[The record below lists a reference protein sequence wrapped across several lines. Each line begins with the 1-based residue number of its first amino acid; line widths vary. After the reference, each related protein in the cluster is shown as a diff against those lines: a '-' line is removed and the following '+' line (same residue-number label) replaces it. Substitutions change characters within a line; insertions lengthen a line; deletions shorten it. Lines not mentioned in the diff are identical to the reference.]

1 MANTKIELLLALKDR
16 YTAGLKAAGKNTE
29 TTTQRIKRQL
39 GETKERFTEVAD
51 AVKRNTTAAFT
62 DIKKYVNDPTYR
74 RATVLVHMDYLRD
87 KLNGV
92 KTAAKEAFAKLRED
106 LPILDQAVKFLTNPI
121 GAAVTTITA
130 VGGAI
135 KSAVTSAMDWQK
147 GMAEINVTAGLTQ
160 TELAKL
166 SDQMLDIGAQNVAP
180 LEEVPGAFNK
190 IISAGLDA
198 KTALASLDPTLKA
211 AKAGFVD
218 IETVAKAGT
227 SVMNSAGVK
236 DLVAENDIVDATGK
250 VITKKGEVIKTAIEQ
265 VYDTLFATMQKG
277 SASMS
282 EIAAYL
288 PTIVPTAKNAGV
300 SLEQASGAF
309 AFMTAQGVNAASA
322 ATLLN
327 GAFNSLS
334 NPKLL
339 GNFKAIGVEIYD
351 ADGKM
356 RSMPEIV
363 DALAKSLDGL
373 SDSAKAEKLASLGLD
388 QTSAQAFAVMT
399 QSADKFRD
407 TLDATANSTGALSES
422 YKNSMT
428 AADHWGIAI
437 NNIKK
442 LLVQAGQFV
451 LPLITKVGE
460 WAADITANIVPALK
474 SVKDFI
480 ADWSPVILGV
490 AAAFLVLNANTIA
503 ATAAMAAHN
512 IVTGIAAVK
521 QWILN
526 VAMTANPIGLIIV
539 AIGALIGWIVM
550 LCRKYEG
557 WTSVWNFTKTLLVN
571 SFWQFVDDWK
581 DGFQGLWYYI
591 QLFWLNIKSFGQY
604 VGQLFSNIGQA
615 IKLALTG
622 NFSDA
627 KSMITSEIHTD
638 AENEIE
644 RLKAER
650 EQQKAKYASESKQRM
665 DEIKQSWADVH
676 LTKKVTETV
685 ETQSET
691 GDTENTSTMG
701 ETANSFGGGLGS
713 DGAIGGGTGVGNG
726 SVTGGADAVAGSAK
740 QIKNITVNIDAFNKG
755 GINAGNTQGLNG
767 KSAVDIEEWFTQML
781 LRTVRN
787 LETSY

>member
-1 MANTKIELLLALKDR
+1 MAKTNIELILEMKDRFSKVLKKADTDSGTTVQKIKQRLSDVRERFVEVGSAVSRNTK
-16 YTAGLKAAGKNTE
+16 AAFSD
-29 TTTQRIKRQL
+29 IKR
-39 GETKERFTEVAD
+39 TM
-51 AVKRNTTAAFT
+51 T
-62 DIKKYVNDPTYR
+62 DSSYR
-74 RATVLVHMDYLRD
+74 RAGIVVAMREL
-87 KLNGV
+87 KQGIEGV
-92 KTAAKEAFAKLRED
+92 KKKFNEAFEEAQKKI
-106 LPILDQAVKFLTNPI
+106 PVFGQAVEFLKNPI
-121 GAAVTTITA
+121 TLGVSGLVGVGTQIKNAADL
-130 VGGAI
+130 
-135 KSAVTSAMDWQK
+135 AMNWQK
-147 GMAEINVTAGLTQ
+147 GMAEINVTAGLSQ
-160 TELAKL
+160 KELDGL
-166 SDQMLDIGAQNVAP
+166 SKKMLEIGSQNVAP

-236 DLVAENDIVDATGK
+236 DIVAEKDIVDATGK
-250 VITKKGEVIKTAIEQ
+250 VITRKGEVMKTAIEQ

-288 PTIVPTAKNAGV
+288 PTIVPTAKNAGI
-300 SLEQASGAF
+300 SLNQASGAF
-309 AFMTAQGVNAASA
+309 AFMTAHGVNAASA

-339 GNFKAIGVEIYD
+339 ANFKAIGVNIYD
-351 ADGKM
+351 AKGKM

-363 DALAKSLDGL
+363 DALSKSLDGL
-373 SDSAKAEKLASLGLD
+373 SDKQKAAKLASLGLD

-399 QSADKFRD
+399 QSAGKFRD
-407 TLDATANSTGALSES
+407 TLDATAKSEGALKDS
-422 YKNSMT
+422 YNNSLT
-428 AADHWGIAI
+428 ARDQWGIAA

-442 LLVQAGQFV
+442 FMIQAGQFM
-451 LPLITKVGE
+451 LPVITKMGE
-460 WAADITANIVPALK
+460 WAASLTGNIVPAIK
-474 SVKDFI
+474 GVKNFLSE
-480 ADWSPVILGV
+480 WSPVILGA

-503 ATAAMAAHN
+503 ASAALAAHS
-512 IVTGIAAVK
+512 VWTGILAAK

-526 VAMTANPIGLIIV
+526 VAMSANPIGLIIV
-539 AIGALIGWIVM
+539 GIGILIGSIVM
-550 LCRKYEG
+550 LCKKYEG
-557 WTSVWNFTKTLLVN
+557 WTSVWNFVKTFLVN

-604 VGQLFSNIGQA
+604 IGQLFSNIGQA

-627 KSMITSEIHTD
+627 KKMLTSEIHTD
-638 AENEIE
+638 AESEIE
-644 RLKAER
+644 KLKAER
-650 EQQKAKYASESKQRM
+650 EQQKAKYATETKQRI
-665 DEIKQSWADVH
+665 DETQKAWNDVH
-676 LTKKVTETV
+676 LTKKETK
-685 ETQSET
+685 SET
-691 GDTENTSTMG
+691 EGSEDKSVSDEIKDMLGGSTDG
-701 ETANSFGGGLGS
+701 GSSPASSGGGSSSVIGS
-713 DGAIGGGTGVGNG
+713 
-726 SVTGGADAVAGSAK
+726 ADAVAGSAK

-767 KSAVDIEEWFTQML
+767 KSATDIDEWFTQML
-781 LRTVRN
+781 LRTIRN
-787 LETSY
+787 LEMSY

>member
-1 MANTKIELLLALKDR
+1 MAKTNIELILEMKDR
-16 YTAGLKAAGKNTE
+16 YSKVLKKADSQTQSTTKSIKERFAGIKERYKELTDRIAQNTE
-29 TTTQRIKRQL
+29 TSVSNIKRY
-39 GETKERFTEVAD
+39 F
-51 AVKRNTTAAFT
+51 
-62 DIKKYVNDPTYR
+62 NDRSFR
-74 RATVLVHMDYLRD
+74 RASIIDAYAQLRVSI
-87 KLNGV
+87 KQAK
-92 KTAAKEAFAKLRED
+92 KTFDEAYEDAKKKIPVFG
-106 LPILDQAVKFLTNPI
+106 QAVEFLKNPI
-121 GAAVTTITA
+121 TLGVSGLVGVGTQIKNAADL
-130 VGGAI
+130 
-135 KSAVTSAMDWQK
+135 AMNWQK
-147 GMAEINVTAGLTQ
+147 GMAEINVTAGLSQ
-160 TELAKL
+160 KELDGL
-166 SDQMLDIGAQNVAP
+166 SKKMLEIGSQNVAP

-236 DLVAENDIVDATGK
+236 DIVAEKDIVDATGK
-250 VITKKGEVIKTAIEQ
+250 VITRKGEVMKTAIEQ

-288 PTIVPTAKNAGV
+288 PTIVPTAKNAGI
-300 SLEQASGAF
+300 SLNQASGAF

-339 GNFKAIGVEIYD
+339 ANFKAIGVNIYD
-351 ADGKM
+351 AKGKM

-363 DALAKSLDGL
+363 DALSKSLDGL
-373 SDSAKAEKLASLGLD
+373 SDKQKAAKLASLGLD

-399 QSADKFRD
+399 QSAGKFRD
-407 TLDATANSTGALSES
+407 TLDATAKSEGALKDS
-422 YKNSMT
+422 YNNSLT
-428 AADHWGIAI
+428 ARDQWGIAA

-442 LLVQAGQFV
+442 FMIQAGQFM
-451 LPLITKVGE
+451 LPVITKMGE
-460 WAADITANIVPALK
+460 WAASLTGNIVPAIK
-474 SVKDFI
+474 GVKNFLSE
-480 ADWSPVILGV
+480 WSPVILGA

-503 ATAAMAAHN
+503 ASAALAAHS
-512 IVTGIAAVK
+512 VWTGILAAK

-526 VAMTANPIGLIIV
+526 VAMSANPIGLIIV
-539 AIGALIGWIVM
+539 GIGILIGSIVM
-550 LCRKYEG
+550 LCKKYEG
-557 WTSVWNFTKTLLVN
+557 WTSVWNFVKTFLVN

-604 VGQLFSNIGQA
+604 IGQLFSNIGQA

-627 KSMITSEIHTD
+627 KKILTSEIHTD

-644 RLKAER
+644 KLKAER
-650 EQQKAKYASESKQRM
+650 EQQKAKYATETKQRI
-665 DEIKQSWADVH
+665 DETQKAWNDVH
-676 LTKKVTETV
+676 LTKKETK
-685 ETQSET
+685 SET
-691 GDTENTSTMG
+691 EGSEDKSVSDEIKDMLGGSTDG
-701 ETANSFGGGLGS
+701 GSSPASSGGGSSSVIGS
-713 DGAIGGGTGVGNG
+713 
-726 SVTGGADAVAGSAK
+726 ADAVAGSAK

-767 KSAVDIEEWFTQML
+767 KSATDIDEWFTQML
-781 LRTVRN
+781 LRTIRN
-787 LETSY
+787 LEMSY

>member
-1 MANTKIELLLALKDR
+1 MAKTNIELILEMKDR
-16 YTAGLKAAGKNTE
+16 YSKVLKKADSQTQSTTKSIKERFAGIKERYKELTDRIAQNTE
-29 TTTQRIKRQL
+29 TSVSNIKRY
-39 GETKERFTEVAD
+39 F
-51 AVKRNTTAAFT
+51 
-62 DIKKYVNDPTYR
+62 NDRSFR
-74 RATVLVHMDYLRD
+74 RASIIDAYAQLRVSI
-87 KLNGV
+87 KQAK
-92 KTAAKEAFAKLRED
+92 KTFDEAYED
-106 LPILDQAVKFLTNPI
+106 AQKKIPVFGQAVEFLKNPI
-121 GAAVTTITA
+121 TLGVSGLVGVGTQIKNAADL
-130 VGGAI
+130 
-135 KSAVTSAMDWQK
+135 AMNWQK
-147 GMAEINVTAGLTQ
+147 GMAEINVTAGLSQ
-160 TELAKL
+160 KELDGL
-166 SDQMLDIGAQNVAP
+166 SKKMLEIGSQNVAP

-236 DLVAENDIVDATGK
+236 DIVAEKDIVDATGK
-250 VITKKGEVIKTAIEQ
+250 VITRKGEVMKTAIEQ

-288 PTIVPTAKNAGV
+288 PTIVPTAKNAGI
-300 SLEQASGAF
+300 SLNQASGAF

-339 GNFKAIGVEIYD
+339 ANFKAIGVNIYD
-351 ADGKM
+351 AKGKM

-363 DALAKSLDGL
+363 DALSKSLDGL
-373 SDSAKAEKLASLGLD
+373 SDKQKAAKLASLGLD

-399 QSADKFRD
+399 QSAGKFRD
-407 TLDATANSTGALSES
+407 TLDATAKSEGALKDS
-422 YKNSMT
+422 YNNSLT
-428 AADHWGIAI
+428 ARDQWGIAA

-442 LLVQAGQFV
+442 FMIQAGQFM
-451 LPLITKVGE
+451 LPVITKMGE
-460 WAADITANIVPALK
+460 WAASLTGNIVPAIK
-474 SVKDFI
+474 GVKNFLSE
-480 ADWSPVILGV
+480 WSPVILGA

-503 ATAAMAAHN
+503 ASAALAAHS
-512 IVTGIAAVK
+512 VWTGILAAK

-526 VAMTANPIGLIIV
+526 VAMSANPIGLIIV
-539 AIGALIGWIVM
+539 GIGILIGSIVM
-550 LCRKYEG
+550 LCKKYEG
-557 WTSVWNFTKTLLVN
+557 WTSVWNFVKTFLVN

-604 VGQLFSNIGQA
+604 IGQLFSNIGQA

-627 KSMITSEIHTD
+627 KKMLTSEIHTD

-644 RLKAER
+644 KLKAER
-650 EQQKAKYASESKQRM
+650 EQQKAKYATETKQRI
-665 DEIKQSWADVH
+665 DETQKAWNDVH
-676 LTKKVTETV
+676 LTKKETK
-685 ETQSET
+685 SET
-691 GDTENTSTMG
+691 EGSEDKSVSDEIKDMLGGSTDG
-701 ETANSFGGGLGS
+701 GSSPASSGGGSSSVIGS
-713 DGAIGGGTGVGNG
+713 
-726 SVTGGADAVAGSAK
+726 ADAVAGSAK

-767 KSAVDIEEWFTQML
+767 KSATDIDEWFTQML
-781 LRTVRN
+781 LRTIRN
-787 LETSY
+787 LEMSY

>member
-1 MANTKIELLLALKDR
+1 MAKTNIELILEMKDRFSKVLKKADTDSGTTVQKIKQRLSDVRERFVEVGSAVSRNTK
-16 YTAGLKAAGKNTE
+16 AAFSD
-29 TTTQRIKRQL
+29 IKR
-39 GETKERFTEVAD
+39 TM
-51 AVKRNTTAAFT
+51 T
-62 DIKKYVNDPTYR
+62 DSSYR
-74 RATVLVHMDYLRD
+74 RAGIVVAMREL
-87 KLNGV
+87 KQGIEGV
-92 KTAAKEAFAKLRED
+92 KKKFNEAFEEAQKKI
-106 LPILDQAVKFLTNPI
+106 PVFGQAVEFLKNPI
-121 GAAVTTITA
+121 TLGVSGLVGVGTQIKNAADL
-130 VGGAI
+130 
-135 KSAVTSAMDWQK
+135 AMNWQK
-147 GMAEINVTAGLTQ
+147 GMAEINVTAGLSQ
-160 TELAKL
+160 KELDGL
-166 SDQMLDIGAQNVAP
+166 SKKMLEIGSQNVAP

-236 DLVAENDIVDATGK
+236 DIVAEKDIVDATGK
-250 VITKKGEVIKTAIEQ
+250 VITRKGEVMKTAIEQ

-288 PTIVPTAKNAGV
+288 PTIVPTAKNAGI
-300 SLEQASGAF
+300 SLNQASGAF

-339 GNFKAIGVEIYD
+339 ANFKAIGVNIYD
-351 ADGKM
+351 AKGKM

-363 DALAKSLDGL
+363 DALSKSLDGL
-373 SDSAKAEKLASLGLD
+373 SDKQKAAKLASLGLD

-399 QSADKFRD
+399 QSAGKFRD
-407 TLDATANSTGALSES
+407 TLDATAKSEGALKDS
-422 YKNSMT
+422 YNNSLT
-428 AADHWGIAI
+428 ARDQWGIAA

-442 LLVQAGQFV
+442 FMIQAGQFM
-451 LPLITKVGE
+451 LPVITKMGE
-460 WAADITANIVPALK
+460 WAASLTGNIVPAIK
-474 SVKDFI
+474 GVKNFLSE
-480 ADWSPVILGV
+480 WSPVILGA

-503 ATAAMAAHN
+503 ASAALAAHS
-512 IVTGIAAVK
+512 VWTGILAAK

-526 VAMTANPIGLIIV
+526 VAMSANPIGLIIV
-539 AIGALIGWIVM
+539 GIGILIGSIVM
-550 LCRKYEG
+550 LCKKYEG
-557 WTSVWNFTKTLLVN
+557 WTSVWNFVKTFLVN

-604 VGQLFSNIGQA
+604 IGQLFSNIGQA
-615 IKLALTG
+615 IKLALSG

-627 KSMITSEIHTD
+627 KKMLTSEIHTD

-644 RLKAER
+644 KLKAER
-650 EQQKAKYASESKQRM
+650 EQQKAKYATETKQRI
-665 DEIKQSWADVH
+665 DETQKAWNDVH
-676 LTKKVTETV
+676 LTKKETK
-685 ETQSET
+685 SET
-691 GDTENTSTMG
+691 EGSEDKSVSDEIKDMLGGSTDG
-701 ETANSFGGGLGS
+701 GSSPASSGGGSSSVIGS
-713 DGAIGGGTGVGNG
+713 
-726 SVTGGADAVAGSAK
+726 ADAVAGSAK

-767 KSAVDIEEWFTQML
+767 KSATDIDEWFTQML
-781 LRTVRN
+781 LRTIRN
-787 LETSY
+787 LEMSY

>member
-1 MANTKIELLLALKDR
+1 MAKTNIELILEMKDRFSKVLKKADTDSGTTVQKIKQRLSDVRERFVEVGSTVSRNTK
-16 YTAGLKAAGKNTE
+16 AAFSD
-29 TTTQRIKRQL
+29 IKR
-39 GETKERFTEVAD
+39 TM
-51 AVKRNTTAAFT
+51 T
-62 DIKKYVNDPTYR
+62 DSSYR
-74 RATVLVHMDYLRD
+74 RAGIVVAMREL
-87 KLNGV
+87 KQGIEGV
-92 KTAAKEAFAKLRED
+92 KKKFNEAFEEAQKKI
-106 LPILDQAVKFLTNPI
+106 PVFGQAVEFLKNPI
-121 GAAVTTITA
+121 TLGVSGLVGVGTQIKNAADL
-130 VGGAI
+130 
-135 KSAVTSAMDWQK
+135 AMNWQK
-147 GMAEINVTAGLTQ
+147 GMAEINVTAGLSQ
-160 TELAKL
+160 KELDGL
-166 SDQMLDIGAQNVAP
+166 SKKMLEIGSQNVAP

-236 DLVAENDIVDATGK
+236 DIVAEKDIVDATGK
-250 VITKKGEVIKTAIEQ
+250 VITRKGEVMKTAIEQ

-288 PTIVPTAKNAGV
+288 PTIVPTAKNAGI
-300 SLEQASGAF
+300 SLNQASGAF

-339 GNFKAIGVEIYD
+339 ANFKAIGVNIYD
-351 ADGKM
+351 AKGKM

-363 DALAKSLDGL
+363 DALSKSLDGL
-373 SDSAKAEKLASLGLD
+373 SDKQKAAKLASLGLD

-399 QSADKFRD
+399 QSAGKFRD
-407 TLDATANSTGALSES
+407 TLDATAKSEGALKDS
-422 YKNSMT
+422 YNNSLT
-428 AADHWGIAI
+428 ARDQWGIAA

-442 LLVQAGQFV
+442 FMIQAGQFM
-451 LPLITKVGE
+451 LPVITKMGE
-460 WAADITANIVPALK
+460 WAASLTGNIVPAIK
-474 SVKDFI
+474 GVKNFLSE
-480 ADWSPVILGV
+480 WSPVILGA

-503 ATAAMAAHN
+503 ASAALAAHS
-512 IVTGIAAVK
+512 VWTGILAAK
-521 QWILN
+521 QWFLN
-526 VAMTANPIGLIIV
+526 VAMSANPIGLIIV
-539 AIGALIGWIVM
+539 GIGILIGSIVM
-550 LCRKYEG
+550 LCKKYEG
-557 WTSVWNFTKTLLVN
+557 WTSVWNFVKTFLVN

-604 VGQLFSNIGQA
+604 IGQLFSNIGQA

-627 KSMITSEIHTD
+627 KKMLTSEIHTD

-644 RLKAER
+644 KLKVER
-650 EQQKAKYASESKQRM
+650 EQQKAKYATETKQRI
-665 DEIKQSWADVH
+665 DETQKAWNDVH
-676 LTKKVTETV
+676 LTKKETK
-685 ETQSET
+685 SET
-691 GDTENTSTMG
+691 EGSEDKSVSDEIKDMLSGSTDG
-701 ETANSFGGGLGS
+701 GSSSASSGGGSSSVIGS
-713 DGAIGGGTGVGNG
+713 
-726 SVTGGADAVAGSAK
+726 ADAVAGSAK

-767 KSAVDIEEWFTQML
+767 KSATDIDEWFTQML
-781 LRTVRN
+781 LRTIRN
-787 LETSY
+787 LEMSY

>member
-1 MANTKIELLLALKDR
+1 MAKTNIELILEMKDR
-16 YTAGLKAAGKNTE
+16 YSKVLKKADSQTQSTTKSIKERFAGIKERYKELTDRIAQNTE
-29 TTTQRIKRQL
+29 TSVSNIKRY
-39 GETKERFTEVAD
+39 F
-51 AVKRNTTAAFT
+51 
-62 DIKKYVNDPTYR
+62 NDRSFR
-74 RATVLVHMDYLRD
+74 RASIIDAYAQLRVSI
-87 KLNGV
+87 KQAK
-92 KTAAKEAFAKLRED
+92 KTFDEAYEDAKKKIPVFG
-106 LPILDQAVKFLTNPI
+106 QAVEFLKNPI
-121 GAAVTTITA
+121 TLGVSGLVGVGTQIKNAADL
-130 VGGAI
+130 AI
-135 KSAVTSAMDWQK
+135 NWQK
-147 GMAEINVTAGLTQ
+147 GMAEINVTAGLSQ
-160 TELAKL
+160 KELDGL
-166 SDQMLDIGAQNVAP
+166 SKKMLEIGSQNVAP

-236 DLVAENDIVDATGK
+236 DIVAEKDIVDATGK
-250 VITKKGEVIKTAIEQ
+250 VITRKGEVMKTAIEQ

-288 PTIVPTAKNAGV
+288 PTIVPTAKNAGI
-300 SLEQASGAF
+300 SLNQASGAF

-339 GNFKAIGVEIYD
+339 ANFKAIGVNIYD
-351 ADGKM
+351 AKGKM

-363 DALAKSLDGL
+363 DALSKSLDGL
-373 SDSAKAEKLASLGLD
+373 SDKQKAAKLASLGLD

-399 QSADKFRD
+399 QSAGKFRD
-407 TLDATANSTGALSES
+407 TLDATAKSEGALKDS
-422 YKNSMT
+422 YNNSLT
-428 AADHWGIAI
+428 ARDQWGIAA

-442 LLVQAGQFV
+442 FMIQAGQFM
-451 LPLITKVGE
+451 LPVITKMGE
-460 WAADITANIVPALK
+460 WAASLTGNIVPAIK
-474 SVKDFI
+474 GVKNFLSE
-480 ADWSPVILGV
+480 WSPVILGA

-503 ATAAMAAHN
+503 ASAALAAHS
-512 IVTGIAAVK
+512 VWTGILAAK

-526 VAMTANPIGLIIV
+526 VAMSANPIGLIIV
-539 AIGALIGWIVM
+539 GIGILIGSIVM
-550 LCRKYEG
+550 LCKKYEG
-557 WTSVWNFTKTLLVN
+557 WTSVWNFVKTFLVN

-604 VGQLFSNIGQA
+604 IGQLFSNIGQA

-627 KSMITSEIHTD
+627 KKMLTSEIHTD
-638 AENEIE
+638 ADNEIE
-644 RLKAER
+644 KLKAER
-650 EQQKAKYASESKQRM
+650 EQQKAKYATETKQRI
-665 DEIKQSWADVH
+665 DETQKAWNDVH
-676 LTKKVTETV
+676 LTKKETK
-685 ETQSET
+685 SET
-691 GDTENTSTMG
+691 EGSEDKSVSDEIKDMLGGSTDG
-701 ETANSFGGGLGS
+701 GSSPASSGGGSSSVIGS
-713 DGAIGGGTGVGNG
+713 
-726 SVTGGADAVAGSAK
+726 ADAVAGSAK

-755 GINAGNTQGLNG
+755 GINVGNTQGLNG
-767 KSAVDIEEWFTQML
+767 KSATDIDEWFTQML
-781 LRTVRN
+781 LRTIRN
-787 LETSY
+787 LEMSY

>member
-1 MANTKIELLLALKDR
+1 MAQTKIEMLLEMKDR
-16 YTAGLKAAGKNTE
+16 FSKVLKKADTDSGTTVQKIKQRLSDVRERFVEVGSAVSRNTKAAFSD
-29 TTTQRIKRQL
+29 IKR
-39 GETKERFTEVAD
+39 TM
-51 AVKRNTTAAFT
+51 T
-62 DIKKYVNDPTYR
+62 DSSYR
-74 RATVLVHMDYLRD
+74 RAGIVVAMREL
-87 KLNGV
+87 KQGIEGV
-92 KTAAKEAFAKLRED
+92 KKKFNEAFEEAQKKI
-106 LPILDQAVKFLTNPI
+106 PVFGQAVEFLKNPI
-121 GAAVTTITA
+121 TLGVSGLVGVGTQIKNAADL
-130 VGGAI
+130 
-135 KSAVTSAMDWQK
+135 AMNWQK
-147 GMAEINVTAGLTQ
+147 GMAEINVTAGLSQ
-160 TELAKL
+160 KELDGL
-166 SDQMLDIGAQNVAP
+166 SKKMLEIGSQNVAP

-236 DLVAENDIVDATGK
+236 DIVAEKDIVDATGK
-250 VITKKGEVIKTAIEQ
+250 VITRKGEVMKTAIEQ

-288 PTIVPTAKNAGV
+288 PTIVPTAKNAGI
-300 SLEQASGAF
+300 SLNQASGAF

-339 GNFKAIGVEIYD
+339 ANFKAIGVNIYD
-351 ADGKM
+351 AKGKM

-363 DALAKSLDGL
+363 DALSKSLDGL
-373 SDSAKAEKLASLGLD
+373 SDKQKAAKLASLGLD

-399 QSADKFRD
+399 QSAGKFRD
-407 TLDATANSTGALSES
+407 TLDATAKSEGALKDS
-422 YKNSMT
+422 YNNSLT
-428 AADHWGIAI
+428 ARDQWGIAA

-442 LLVQAGQFV
+442 FMIQAGQFM
-451 LPLITKVGE
+451 LPVITKMGE
-460 WAADITANIVPALK
+460 WAASLTGNIVPAIK
-474 SVKDFI
+474 GVKNFLSE
-480 ADWSPVILGV
+480 WSPVILGA

-503 ATAAMAAHN
+503 ASAALAAHS
-512 IVTGIAAVK
+512 VWTGILAAK
-521 QWILN
+521 QCILN
-526 VAMTANPIGLIIV
+526 VAMSANPIGLIIV
-539 AIGALIGWIVM
+539 GIGILIGSIVM
-550 LCRKYEG
+550 LCKKYEG
-557 WTSVWNFTKTLLVN
+557 WTSVWNFVKTFLVN

-604 VGQLFSNIGQA
+604 IGQLFSNIGQA

-627 KSMITSEIHTD
+627 KKMLTSEIHTD
-638 AENEIE
+638 AESEIE
-644 RLKAER
+644 KLKAER
-650 EQQKAKYASESKQRM
+650 EQQKAKYATETKQRI
-665 DEIKQSWADVH
+665 DETQKAWNDVH
-676 LTKKVTETV
+676 LTKKETK
-685 ETQSET
+685 SET
-691 GDTENTSTMG
+691 EGSEDKSVSDEIKDMLSGSTD
-701 ETANSFGGGLGS
+701 GGSSPASSSGGS
-713 DGAIGGGTGVGNG
+713 SSVIG
-726 SVTGGADAVAGSAK
+726 SADAVAGSAK

-767 KSAVDIEEWFTQML
+767 KSATDIDEWFTQML
-781 LRTVRN
+781 LRTIRN
-787 LETSY
+787 LEMSY

>member
-1 MANTKIELLLALKDR
+1 MAKTNIELILEMKDR
-16 YTAGLKAAGKNTE
+16 YSKVLKKADTQTQNTTKSIKERFAGIKERYKELTDRIAQNTE
-29 TTTQRIKRQL
+29 TSVSNIKRY
-39 GETKERFTEVAD
+39 F
-51 AVKRNTTAAFT
+51 
-62 DIKKYVNDPTYR
+62 NDRSFR
-74 RATVLVHMDYLRD
+74 RASIIDAYAQLRVSI
-87 KLNGV
+87 KQAK
-92 KTAAKEAFAKLRED
+92 KTFDEAYED
-106 LPILDQAVKFLTNPI
+106 AQKKIPVFGQAVEFLKNPI
-121 GAAVTTITA
+121 TLGVSGLVGVGTQIKNAADL
-130 VGGAI
+130 
-135 KSAVTSAMDWQK
+135 AMNWQK
-147 GMAEINVTAGLTQ
+147 GMAEINVTAGLSQ
-160 TELAKL
+160 KELDGL
-166 SDQMLDIGAQNVAP
+166 SKKMLEIGSQNVAP

-236 DLVAENDIVDATGK
+236 DIVAEKDIVDATGK
-250 VITKKGEVIKTAIEQ
+250 VITRKGEVMKTAIEQ

-288 PTIVPTAKNAGV
+288 PTIVPTAKNAGI
-300 SLEQASGAF
+300 SLNQASGAF

-339 GNFKAIGVEIYD
+339 ANFKAIGVNIYD
-351 ADGKM
+351 AKGKM

-363 DALAKSLDGL
+363 DALSKSLDGL
-373 SDSAKAEKLASLGLD
+373 SDKQKAAKLASLGLD

-399 QSADKFRD
+399 QSAGKFRD
-407 TLDATANSTGALSES
+407 TLDATAKSEGALKDS
-422 YKNSMT
+422 YNNSLT
-428 AADHWGIAI
+428 ARDQWGIAA

-442 LLVQAGQFV
+442 FMIQAGQFM
-451 LPLITKVGE
+451 LPVITKMGE
-460 WAADITANIVPALK
+460 WAASLTGNIVPAIK
-474 SVKDFI
+474 GVKNFLSE
-480 ADWSPVILGV
+480 WSPVILGA

-503 ATAAMAAHN
+503 ASAALAAHS
-512 IVTGIAAVK
+512 VWTGILAAK
-521 QWILN
+521 QWIFN
-526 VAMTANPIGLIIV
+526 VAMSANPIGLIIV
-539 AIGALIGWIVM
+539 GIGILIGSIVM
-550 LCRKYEG
+550 LCKKYEG
-557 WTSVWNFTKTLLVN
+557 WTSVWNFVKTFLVN

-604 VGQLFSNIGQA
+604 IGQLFSNIGQA

-627 KSMITSEIHTD
+627 KKMLTSEIHTD

-644 RLKAER
+644 KLKAER
-650 EQQKAKYASESKQRM
+650 EQQKAKYATETKQRI
-665 DEIKQSWADVH
+665 DETQKAWNDVH
-676 LTKKVTETV
+676 LTKKETK
-685 ETQSET
+685 SET
-691 GDTENTSTMG
+691 EGSEDKSVSDEIKDMLGGSTDG
-701 ETANSFGGGLGS
+701 GSSSASSGGGSSSVIGS
-713 DGAIGGGTGVGNG
+713 
-726 SVTGGADAVAGSAK
+726 ADAVAGSAK

-767 KSAVDIEEWFTQML
+767 KSATDIDEWFTQML
-781 LRTVRN
+781 LRTIRN
-787 LETSY
+787 LEMSY

>member
-1 MANTKIELLLALKDR
+1 MAKTNIELILEMKDRFSKVLKKADTDSGTTVQKIKQRLSDVRERFFEVGSAVSRNTK
-16 YTAGLKAAGKNTE
+16 AAFSD
-29 TTTQRIKRQL
+29 IKR
-39 GETKERFTEVAD
+39 TM
-51 AVKRNTTAAFT
+51 T
-62 DIKKYVNDPTYR
+62 DSSYR
-74 RATVLVHMDYLRD
+74 RAGIVVAMREL
-87 KLNGV
+87 KQGIEGV
-92 KTAAKEAFAKLRED
+92 KKKFNEAFEEAQKKI
-106 LPILDQAVKFLTNPI
+106 PVFGQAVEFLKNPI
-121 GAAVTTITA
+121 TLGVSGLVGVGTQIKNAADL
-130 VGGAI
+130 
-135 KSAVTSAMDWQK
+135 AMNWQK
-147 GMAEINVTAGLTQ
+147 GMAEINVTAGLSQ
-160 TELAKL
+160 KELDGL
-166 SDQMLDIGAQNVAP
+166 SKKMLEIGSQNVAP

-236 DLVAENDIVDATGK
+236 DIVAEKDIVDATGK
-250 VITKKGEVIKTAIEQ
+250 VITRKGEVMKTAIEQ

-288 PTIVPTAKNAGV
+288 PTIVPTAKNAGI
-300 SLEQASGAF
+300 SLNQASGAF

-339 GNFKAIGVEIYD
+339 ANFKAIGVNIYD
-351 ADGKM
+351 AKGKM

-363 DALAKSLDGL
+363 DALSKSLDGL
-373 SDSAKAEKLASLGLD
+373 SDKQKAAKLASLGLD

-399 QSADKFRD
+399 QSAGKFRD
-407 TLDATANSTGALSES
+407 TLDATSKSEGALKDS
-422 YKNSMT
+422 YNNSLT
-428 AADHWGIAI
+428 ARDHWGIAA

-442 LLVQAGQFV
+442 FMIQAGQFM
-451 LPLITKVGE
+451 LPVITKMGE
-460 WAADITANIVPALK
+460 WAASLTGNIVPAIK
-474 SVKDFI
+474 GVKNFLSE
-480 ADWSPVILGV
+480 WSPVILGA

-503 ATAAMAAHN
+503 ASAALAAHS
-512 IVTGIAAVK
+512 VWTGILAAK

-526 VAMTANPIGLIIV
+526 VAMSANPIGLIIV
-539 AIGALIGWIVM
+539 GIGILIGSIVM
-550 LCRKYEG
+550 LCKKYEG
-557 WTSVWNFTKTLLVN
+557 WTSVWNFVKTFLVN

-581 DGFQGLWYYI
+581 DGFLGLWYYI

-604 VGQLFSNIGQA
+604 IGQLFSNIGQA

-627 KSMITSEIHTD
+627 KKMLTSEIHTD

-644 RLKAER
+644 KLKAER
-650 EQQKAKYASESKQRM
+650 EQQKAKYATETKQRI
-665 DEIKQSWADVH
+665 DETQKAWNDVH
-676 LTKKVTETV
+676 LTKKETK
-685 ETQSET
+685 SET
-691 GDTENTSTMG
+691 EGSEDKSVSDEIKDMLGGSTDG
-701 ETANSFGGGLGS
+701 GSSPASSGGGSSSVIGS
-713 DGAIGGGTGVGNG
+713 
-726 SVTGGADAVAGSAK
+726 ADAVAGSAK

-767 KSAVDIEEWFTQML
+767 KSATDIDEWFTQML
-781 LRTVRN
+781 LRTIRN
-787 LETSY
+787 LEMSY

>member
-1 MANTKIELLLALKDR
+1 MAKTNIELILEMKDRFSKVLKKADTDSGTTVQKIKQRLSDVRERFVEVGSTVSRNTK
-16 YTAGLKAAGKNTE
+16 AAFSD
-29 TTTQRIKRQL
+29 IKR
-39 GETKERFTEVAD
+39 TM
-51 AVKRNTTAAFT
+51 T
-62 DIKKYVNDPTYR
+62 DSSYR
-74 RATVLVHMDYLRD
+74 RAGIVVAMREL
-87 KLNGV
+87 KQGIEGV
-92 KTAAKEAFAKLRED
+92 KKKFNEAFEEAQKKI
-106 LPILDQAVKFLTNPI
+106 PVFGQAVEFLKNPI
-121 GAAVTTITA
+121 TLGVSGLVGVGTQIKNAADL
-130 VGGAI
+130 
-135 KSAVTSAMDWQK
+135 AMNWQK
-147 GMAEINVTAGLTQ
+147 GMAEINVTAGLSQ
-160 TELAKL
+160 KELDGL
-166 SDQMLDIGAQNVAP
+166 SKKMLEIGSQNVAP

-236 DLVAENDIVDATGK
+236 DIVAEKDIVDATGK
-250 VITKKGEVIKTAIEQ
+250 VITRKGEVMKTAIEQ

-288 PTIVPTAKNAGV
+288 PTIVPTAKNAGI
-300 SLEQASGAF
+300 SLNQASGAF
-309 AFMTAQGVNAASA
+309 AFMTAHGVNAASA

-339 GNFKAIGVEIYD
+339 ANFKAIGVNIYD
-351 ADGKM
+351 AKGKM

-363 DALAKSLDGL
+363 DALSKSLDGL
-373 SDSAKAEKLASLGLD
+373 SDKQKAAKLASLGLD

-399 QSADKFRD
+399 QSAGKFRD
-407 TLDATANSTGALSES
+407 TLDATAKSEGALKDS
-422 YKNSMT
+422 YNNSLT
-428 AADHWGIAI
+428 ARDQWGIAA

-442 LLVQAGQFV
+442 FMIQAGQFM
-451 LPLITKVGE
+451 LPVITKMGE
-460 WAADITANIVPALK
+460 WAASLTGNIVPAIK
-474 SVKDFI
+474 GVKNFLSE
-480 ADWSPVILGV
+480 WSPVILGA

-503 ATAAMAAHN
+503 ASAALAAHS
-512 IVTGIAAVK
+512 VWTGILAAK

-526 VAMTANPIGLIIV
+526 VAMSANPIGLIIV
-539 AIGALIGWIVM
+539 GIGILIGSIVM
-550 LCRKYEG
+550 LCKKYEG
-557 WTSVWNFTKTLLVN
+557 WTSVWNFVKTFLVN

-604 VGQLFSNIGQA
+604 IGQLFSNIGQA

-627 KSMITSEIHTD
+627 KKMLTSEIHTD

-644 RLKAER
+644 KLKAER
-650 EQQKAKYASESKQRM
+650 EQQKAKYATETKQRI
-665 DEIKQSWADVH
+665 DETQKAWNDVH
-676 LTKKVTETV
+676 LTKKETK
-685 ETQSET
+685 SET
-691 GDTENTSTMG
+691 EGSEDKSVSDEIKDMLGGSTDG
-701 ETANSFGGGLGS
+701 GSSPASSGGGSSSVIGS
-713 DGAIGGGTGVGNG
+713 
-726 SVTGGADAVAGSAK
+726 ADAVAGSAK

-767 KSAVDIEEWFTQML
+767 KSATDIDEWFTQML
-781 LRTVRN
+781 LRTIRN
-787 LETSY
+787 LEMSY

>member
-1 MANTKIELLLALKDR
+1 MANAKIQLLLDLKDR
-16 YTAGLKAAGKNTE
+16 ISQGLNRAKAAVSEASEGMKKKLGGLKNYWVDAF
-29 TTTQRIKRQL
+29 
-39 GETKERFTEVAD
+39 KEMREQIP
-51 AVKRNTTAAFT
+51 AF
-62 DIKKYVNDPTYR
+62 
-74 RATVLVHMDYLRD
+74 
-87 KLNGV
+87 
-92 KTAAKEAFAKLRED
+92 
-106 LPILDQAVKFLTNPI
+106 DQAVKFLTNPI
-121 GAAVTTITA
+121 GAAVTVVTSL
-130 VGGAI
+130 GGAI

-236 DLVAENDIVDATGK
+236 DLVAETDILDATGK

-339 GNFKAIGVEIYD
+339 GNFKSIGVEIYN
-351 ADGKM
+351 ANGTM
-356 RSMPEIV
+356 RSMPDIV
-363 DALAKSLDGL
+363 NDLAKSLDGL
-373 SDSAKAEKLASLGLD
+373 SDKEKAAKLASLGLD

-407 TLDATANSTGALSES
+407 TLDATANSSGALKES

-503 ATAAMAAHN
+503 ATVSMAAHS
-512 IVTGIAAVK
+512 VASGIAAAT

-526 VAMTANPIGLIIV
+526 IAMSANPIGIIIV

-557 WTSVWNFTKTLLVN
+557 WTSVWNFVKTLLVN

-581 DGFQGLWYYI
+581 NGFQGLWYYI

-604 VGQLFSNIGQA
+604 VGQLFNNIGQA

-627 KSMITSEIHTD
+627 KAMLTSEIHTD
-638 AENEIE
+638 AETEIE

-676 LTKKVTETV
+676 LTKKVTENA
-685 ETQSET
+685 Q
-691 GDTENTSTMG
+691 G
-701 ETANSFGGGLGS
+701 EAEDSSFVDEVKDLVGGGS
-713 DGAIGGGTGVGNG
+713 DGTTGGGSG
-726 SVTGGADAVAGSAK
+726 SGSGSGTGGADAVAGSAK

-767 KSAVDIEEWFTQML
+767 MSATDIEEWFTQML
-781 LRTVRN
+781 LRTTRN
-787 LETSY
+787 LEMAY

>member
-1 MANTKIELLLALKDR
+1 MAQTKIEMLLEMKDR
-16 YTAGLKAAGKNTE
+16 FSKVLKKADTDSGTTVQKIKQRLSDVRERFVEVGSAVSRNTKAAFSD
-29 TTTQRIKRQL
+29 IKR
-39 GETKERFTEVAD
+39 TM
-51 AVKRNTTAAFT
+51 T
-62 DIKKYVNDPTYR
+62 DSSYR
-74 RATVLVHMDYLRD
+74 RAGIVVAMREL
-87 KLNGV
+87 KQGIEGV
-92 KTAAKEAFAKLRED
+92 KKKFNEAFEEAQKKI
-106 LPILDQAVKFLTNPI
+106 PVFGQAVEFLKNPI
-121 GAAVTTITA
+121 TLGVSGLVGVGTQIKNAADL
-130 VGGAI
+130 
-135 KSAVTSAMDWQK
+135 AMNWQK
-147 GMAEINVTAGLTQ
+147 GMAEINVTAGLSQ
-160 TELAKL
+160 KELDGL
-166 SDQMLDIGAQNVAP
+166 SKKMLEIGSQNVAP

-236 DLVAENDIVDATGK
+236 DIVAEKDIVDATGK
-250 VITKKGEVIKTAIEQ
+250 VITRKGEVMKTAIEQ

-288 PTIVPTAKNAGV
+288 PTIVPTAKNAGI
-300 SLEQASGAF
+300 SLNQASGAF

-339 GNFKAIGVEIYD
+339 ANFKAIGVNIYD
-351 ADGKM
+351 AKGKM

-363 DALAKSLDGL
+363 DALSKSLDGL
-373 SDSAKAEKLASLGLD
+373 SDKQKAAKLASLGLD

-399 QSADKFRD
+399 QSAGKFRD
-407 TLDATANSTGALSES
+407 TLDATAKSEGALKDS
-422 YKNSMT
+422 YNNSLT
-428 AADHWGIAI
+428 ARDQWGIAA

-442 LLVQAGQFV
+442 FMIQAGQFM
-451 LPLITKVGE
+451 LPVITKMGE
-460 WAADITANIVPALK
+460 WAASLTGNIVPAIK
-474 SVKDFI
+474 GVKNFLSE
-480 ADWSPVILGV
+480 WSPVILGA

-503 ATAAMAAHN
+503 ASAALAAHS
-512 IVTGIAAVK
+512 VWTGILAAK

-526 VAMTANPIGLIIV
+526 VAMSANPIGLIIV
-539 AIGALIGWIVM
+539 GIGILIGSIVM
-550 LCRKYEG
+550 LCKKYEG
-557 WTSVWNFTKTLLVN
+557 WTSVWNFVKTFLVN

-604 VGQLFSNIGQA
+604 IGQLFSNIGQA

-627 KSMITSEIHTD
+627 KKMLTSEIHTD

-644 RLKAER
+644 KLKAER
-650 EQQKAKYASESKQRM
+650 EQQKAKYATETKQRI
-665 DEIKQSWADVH
+665 DETQKAWNDVH
-676 LTKKVTETV
+676 LTKKETK
-685 ETQSET
+685 SET
-691 GDTENTSTMG
+691 EGSEDKSVSDEIKDMLGGSTDG
-701 ETANSFGGGLGS
+701 GSSPASSGGGSSSVIGS
-713 DGAIGGGTGVGNG
+713 
-726 SVTGGADAVAGSAK
+726 ADAVAGSAK

-767 KSAVDIEEWFTQML
+767 KSATDIDEWFTQML
-781 LRTVRN
+781 LRTIRN
-787 LETSY
+787 LEMSY

>member
-1 MANTKIELLLALKDR
+1 MAKTNIELISEMKDR
-16 YTAGLKAAGKNTE
+16 YSKVLKKADTQTQNTTKSIKERFAGIKERYKELTDRIAQNTE
-29 TTTQRIKRQL
+29 TSVSNIKRY
-39 GETKERFTEVAD
+39 F
-51 AVKRNTTAAFT
+51 
-62 DIKKYVNDPTYR
+62 NDRSFR
-74 RATVLVHMDYLRD
+74 RASIIDAYAQLRVSI
-87 KLNGV
+87 KQAK
-92 KTAAKEAFAKLRED
+92 KTFDEAYED
-106 LPILDQAVKFLTNPI
+106 AQKKIPVFGQAVEFLKNPI
-121 GAAVTTITA
+121 TLGVSGLVGVGTQIKNAADL
-130 VGGAI
+130 
-135 KSAVTSAMDWQK
+135 AMNWQK
-147 GMAEINVTAGLTQ
+147 GMAEINVTAGLSQ
-160 TELAKL
+160 KELDGL
-166 SDQMLDIGAQNVAP
+166 SKKMLEIGSQNVAP

-236 DLVAENDIVDATGK
+236 DIVAEKDIVDATGK
-250 VITKKGEVIKTAIEQ
+250 VITRKGEVMKTAIEQ

-339 GNFKAIGVEIYD
+339 GNFKAIGVKIYD
-351 ADGKM
+351 AKGKM

-373 SDSAKAEKLASLGLD
+373 SDRAKAKKLASLGLD

-407 TLDATANSTGALSES
+407 TLDATANSSGALKDS
-422 YKNSMT
+422 YNNSLT
-428 AADHWGIAI
+428 ARDQWGIAA

-442 LLVQAGQFV
+442 FMIQAGQFM
-451 LPLITKVGE
+451 LPVITKMGE
-460 WAADITANIVPALK
+460 WAASLTGNIVPAIK
-474 SVKDFI
+474 GVKNFLSE
-480 ADWSPVILGV
+480 WSPVILGA

-503 ATAAMAAHN
+503 ASAALAAHS
-512 IVTGIAAVK
+512 VWTGILAAK
-521 QWILN
+521 QWIFN
-526 VAMTANPIGLIIV
+526 VAMSANPIGLIIV
-539 AIGALIGWIVM
+539 GIGILIGSIVM
-550 LCRKYEG
+550 LCKKYEG
-557 WTSVWNFTKTLLVN
+557 WTSVWNFVKTFLVN

-604 VGQLFSNIGQA
+604 IGQLFSNIGQA

-627 KSMITSEIHTD
+627 KKMLTSEIHTD

-644 RLKAER
+644 KLKAER
-650 EQQKAKYASESKQRM
+650 EQQKAKYATETKQRI
-665 DEIKQSWADVH
+665 DETQKAWNDVH
-676 LTKKVTETV
+676 LTKKETK
-685 ETQSET
+685 SET
-691 GDTENTSTMG
+691 EGSEDKSVSDEIKDMLGGSTDG
-701 ETANSFGGGLGS
+701 GSSSASSGGGSSSVIGS
-713 DGAIGGGTGVGNG
+713 
-726 SVTGGADAVAGSAK
+726 ADAVAGSAK

-767 KSAVDIEEWFTQML
+767 KSATDIDEWFTQML
-781 LRTVRN
+781 LRTIRN
-787 LETSY
+787 LEMSY

>member
-1 MANTKIELLLALKDR
+1 MAKTNIELILEMKDR
-16 YTAGLKAAGKNTE
+16 YSKVLKKADSQTQSTTKSIKERFAGIKERYKELTDRIAQNTE
-29 TTTQRIKRQL
+29 TSVSNIKRY
-39 GETKERFTEVAD
+39 F
-51 AVKRNTTAAFT
+51 
-62 DIKKYVNDPTYR
+62 NDRSFR
-74 RATVLVHMDYLRD
+74 RASIIDAYAQLRVSI
-87 KLNGV
+87 KQAK
-92 KTAAKEAFAKLRED
+92 KTFDEAYED
-106 LPILDQAVKFLTNPI
+106 AQKKIPVFGQAVEFLKNPI
-121 GAAVTTITA
+121 TLGVSGLVGVGTQIKNAADL
-130 VGGAI
+130 
-135 KSAVTSAMDWQK
+135 AMNWQK
-147 GMAEINVTAGLTQ
+147 GMAEINVTAGLSQ
-160 TELAKL
+160 KELDGL
-166 SDQMLDIGAQNVAP
+166 SKKMLEIGSQNVAP

-236 DLVAENDIVDATGK
+236 DIVAEKDIVDATGK
-250 VITKKGEVIKTAIEQ
+250 VITRKGEVMKTAIEQ

-288 PTIVPTAKNAGV
+288 PTIVPTAKNAGI
-300 SLEQASGAF
+300 SLNQASGAF

-339 GNFKAIGVEIYD
+339 ANFKAIGVNIYD
-351 ADGKM
+351 AKGKM

-363 DALAKSLDGL
+363 DALSKSLDGL
-373 SDSAKAEKLASLGLD
+373 SDKQKAAKLASLGLD

-399 QSADKFRD
+399 QSAGKFRD
-407 TLDATANSTGALSES
+407 TLDATAKSEGALKDS
-422 YKNSMT
+422 YNNSLT
-428 AADHWGIAI
+428 ARDQWGIAA

-442 LLVQAGQFV
+442 FMIQAGQFM
-451 LPLITKVGE
+451 LPVITKMGE
-460 WAADITANIVPALK
+460 WAASLTGNIVPAIK
-474 SVKDFI
+474 GVKNFLSE
-480 ADWSPVILGV
+480 WSPVILGA

-503 ATAAMAAHN
+503 ASAALAAHS
-512 IVTGIAAVK
+512 VWTGILAAK
-521 QWILN
+521 QWIFN
-526 VAMTANPIGLIIV
+526 VAMSANPIGLIIV
-539 AIGALIGWIVM
+539 GIGILIGSIVM
-550 LCRKYEG
+550 LCKKYEG
-557 WTSVWNFTKTLLVN
+557 WTSVWNFVKTFLVN

-604 VGQLFSNIGQA
+604 IGQLFSNIGQA

-627 KSMITSEIHTD
+627 KKMLTSEIHTD

-644 RLKAER
+644 KLKAER
-650 EQQKAKYASESKQRM
+650 EQQKAKYATETKQRI
-665 DEIKQSWADVH
+665 DETQKAWNDVH
-676 LTKKVTETV
+676 LTKKETK
-685 ETQSET
+685 SET
-691 GDTENTSTMG
+691 EGSEDKSVSDEIKDMLGGSTDG
-701 ETANSFGGGLGS
+701 GSSPASSGGGSSSVIGS
-713 DGAIGGGTGVGNG
+713 
-726 SVTGGADAVAGSAK
+726 ADAVAGSAK

-767 KSAVDIEEWFTQML
+767 KSATDIDEWFTQML
-781 LRTVRN
+781 LRTIRN
-787 LETSY
+787 LEMSY

>member
-1 MANTKIELLLALKDR
+1 MAKTNIELILEMKDR
-16 YTAGLKAAGKNTE
+16 YSKVLKKADTQTQNTTKSIKERFAGIKERYKELTDRIAQNTE
-29 TTTQRIKRQL
+29 TSVSNIKRY
-39 GETKERFTEVAD
+39 F
-51 AVKRNTTAAFT
+51 
-62 DIKKYVNDPTYR
+62 NDRSFR
-74 RATVLVHMDYLRD
+74 RASIIDAYAQLRVSI
-87 KLNGV
+87 KQAK
-92 KTAAKEAFAKLRED
+92 KTFDEAYEDAKKKIPVFG
-106 LPILDQAVKFLTNPI
+106 QAVEFLKNPI
-121 GAAVTTITA
+121 TLGVSGLVGVGTQIKNAADL
-130 VGGAI
+130 
-135 KSAVTSAMDWQK
+135 AMNWQK
-147 GMAEINVTAGLTQ
+147 GMAEINVTAGLSQ
-160 TELAKL
+160 KELDGL
-166 SDQMLDIGAQNVAP
+166 SKKMLEIGSQNVAP

-236 DLVAENDIVDATGK
+236 DIVAEKDIVDATGK
-250 VITKKGEVIKTAIEQ
+250 VITRKGEVMKTAIEQ

-288 PTIVPTAKNAGV
+288 PTIVPTAKNAGI
-300 SLEQASGAF
+300 SLNQASGAF

-339 GNFKAIGVEIYD
+339 ANFKAIGVNIYD
-351 ADGKM
+351 AKGKM

-363 DALAKSLDGL
+363 DALSKSLDGL
-373 SDSAKAEKLASLGLD
+373 SDKQKAAKLASLGLD

-399 QSADKFRD
+399 QSAGKFRD
-407 TLDATANSTGALSES
+407 TLDATAKSEGALKDS
-422 YKNSMT
+422 YNNSLT
-428 AADHWGIAI
+428 ARDQWGIAA

-442 LLVQAGQFV
+442 FMIQAGQFM
-451 LPLITKVGE
+451 LPVITKMGE
-460 WAADITANIVPALK
+460 WAASLTGNIVPAIK
-474 SVKDFI
+474 GVKNFLSE
-480 ADWSPVILGV
+480 WSPVILGA

-503 ATAAMAAHN
+503 ASAALAAHS
-512 IVTGIAAVK
+512 VWTGILAAK
-521 QWILN
+521 QWIFN
-526 VAMTANPIGLIIV
+526 VAMSANPIGLIIV
-539 AIGALIGWIVM
+539 GIGILIGSIVM
-550 LCRKYEG
+550 LCKKYEG
-557 WTSVWNFTKTLLVN
+557 WTSVWNFVKTFLVN

-604 VGQLFSNIGQA
+604 IGQLFSNIGQA

-627 KSMITSEIHTD
+627 KKMLTSEIHTD

-644 RLKAER
+644 KLKAER
-650 EQQKAKYASESKQRM
+650 EQQKAKYATETKQRI
-665 DEIKQSWADVH
+665 DETQKAWNDVH
-676 LTKKVTETV
+676 LTKKETK
-685 ETQSET
+685 SET
-691 GDTENTSTMG
+691 EGSEDKSVSDEIKDMLGGSTDG
-701 ETANSFGGGLGS
+701 GSSPASSGGGSSSVIGS
-713 DGAIGGGTGVGNG
+713 
-726 SVTGGADAVAGSAK
+726 ADAVAGSAK

-767 KSAVDIEEWFTQML
+767 KSATDIDEWFTQML
-781 LRTVRN
+781 LRTIRN
-787 LETSY
+787 LEMSY

>member
-1 MANTKIELLLALKDR
+1 MAKTNIELILEMKDRFSKVLKKADTDSGTTVQKIKQRLSDVRERFVEVGSAVSRNTK
-16 YTAGLKAAGKNTE
+16 AAFSD
-29 TTTQRIKRQL
+29 IKR
-39 GETKERFTEVAD
+39 TM
-51 AVKRNTTAAFT
+51 T
-62 DIKKYVNDPTYR
+62 DSSYR
-74 RATVLVHMDYLRD
+74 RAGIVVAMREL
-87 KLNGV
+87 KQGIEGV
-92 KTAAKEAFAKLRED
+92 KKKFNEAFEEAQKKI
-106 LPILDQAVKFLTNPI
+106 PVFGQAVEFLKNPI
-121 GAAVTTITA
+121 TLGVSGLVGVGTQIKNAADL
-130 VGGAI
+130 
-135 KSAVTSAMDWQK
+135 AMNWQK
-147 GMAEINVTAGLTQ
+147 GMAEINVTAGLSQ
-160 TELAKL
+160 KELDGL
-166 SDQMLDIGAQNVAP
+166 SKKMLEIGSQNVAP

-236 DLVAENDIVDATGK
+236 DIVAEKDIVDATGK
-250 VITKKGEVIKTAIEQ
+250 VITRKGEVMKTAIEQ

-288 PTIVPTAKNAGV
+288 PTIVPTAKNAGI
-300 SLEQASGAF
+300 SLNQASGAF

-339 GNFKAIGVEIYD
+339 ANFKAIGVNIYD
-351 ADGKM
+351 AKGKM

-363 DALAKSLDGL
+363 DALSKSLDGL
-373 SDSAKAEKLASLGLD
+373 SDKQKAAKLASLGLD

-399 QSADKFRD
+399 QSAGKFRD
-407 TLDATANSTGALSES
+407 TLDATAKSEGALKDS
-422 YKNSMT
+422 YNNSLT
-428 AADHWGIAI
+428 ARDQWGIAA

-442 LLVQAGQFV
+442 FLIQAGQFM
-451 LPLITKVGE
+451 LPVITKMGE
-460 WAADITANIVPALK
+460 WAASLTGNIVPAIK
-474 SVKDFI
+474 GVKNFLSE
-480 ADWSPVILGV
+480 WSPVILGA

-503 ATAAMAAHN
+503 ASAALAAHS
-512 IVTGIAAVK
+512 VWTGILAAK

-526 VAMTANPIGLIIV
+526 VAMSANPIGLIIV
-539 AIGALIGWIVM
+539 GIGILIGSIVM
-550 LCRKYEG
+550 LCKKYEG
-557 WTSVWNFTKTLLVN
+557 WTSVWNFVKTFLVN
-571 SFWQFVDDWK
+571 SFWQFVGDWK

-604 VGQLFSNIGQA
+604 IGQLFSNIGQA

-627 KSMITSEIHTD
+627 KKMLTSEIHTD
-638 AENEIE
+638 AESEIE
-644 RLKAER
+644 KLKAER
-650 EQQKAKYASESKQRM
+650 EQQKAKYATETKQRI
-665 DEIKQSWADVH
+665 DETQKAWNDVH
-676 LTKKVTETV
+676 LTKKETK
-685 ETQSET
+685 SET
-691 GDTENTSTMG
+691 EGSENKSVSDEIKEMLGGSTDG
-701 ETANSFGGGLGS
+701 GSSPASSGGGSSSVIGS
-713 DGAIGGGTGVGNG
+713 
-726 SVTGGADAVAGSAK
+726 ADAVAGSAK

-767 KSAVDIEEWFTQML
+767 KSATDIDEWFTQML
-781 LRTVRN
+781 LRTIRN
-787 LETSY
+787 LEMSY

>member
-1 MANTKIELLLALKDR
+1 MAKTNIELILEMKDR
-16 YTAGLKAAGKNTE
+16 YSKVLKKADFQTQSTTKSIKERFAGIKERYKELTDRIAQNTE
-29 TTTQRIKRQL
+29 TSVSNIKRY
-39 GETKERFTEVAD
+39 F
-51 AVKRNTTAAFT
+51 
-62 DIKKYVNDPTYR
+62 NDRSFR
-74 RATVLVHMDYLRD
+74 RASIIDAYAQLRVSI
-87 KLNGV
+87 KQAK
-92 KTAAKEAFAKLRED
+92 KTFDEAYED
-106 LPILDQAVKFLTNPI
+106 AQKKIPVFGQAVEFLKNPI
-121 GAAVTTITA
+121 TLGVSGLVGVGTQIKNAADL
-130 VGGAI
+130 
-135 KSAVTSAMDWQK
+135 AMNWQK
-147 GMAEINVTAGLTQ
+147 GMAEINVTAGLSQ
-160 TELAKL
+160 KELDGL
-166 SDQMLDIGAQNVAP
+166 SKKMLEIGSQNVAP

-236 DLVAENDIVDATGK
+236 DIVAEKDIVDATGK
-250 VITKKGEVIKTAIEQ
+250 VITRKGEVMKTAIEQ

-288 PTIVPTAKNAGV
+288 PTIVPTAKNAGI
-300 SLEQASGAF
+300 SLNQASGAF

-339 GNFKAIGVEIYD
+339 ANFKAIGVNIYD
-351 ADGKM
+351 AKGKM

-363 DALAKSLDGL
+363 DALSKSLDGL
-373 SDSAKAEKLASLGLD
+373 SDKQKAAKLASLGLD

-399 QSADKFRD
+399 QSAGKFRD
-407 TLDATANSTGALSES
+407 TLDATAKSEGALKDS
-422 YKNSMT
+422 YNNSLT
-428 AADHWGIAI
+428 ARDQWGIAA

-442 LLVQAGQFV
+442 FMIQAGQFM
-451 LPLITKVGE
+451 LPVITKMGE
-460 WAADITANIVPALK
+460 WAASLTGNIVPAIK
-474 SVKDFI
+474 GVKNFLSE
-480 ADWSPVILGV
+480 WSPVILGI

-503 ATAAMAAHN
+503 ASAALAAHS
-512 IVTGIAAVK
+512 VWTGILAAK

-526 VAMTANPIGLIIV
+526 VAMSANPIGLIIV
-539 AIGALIGWIVM
+539 GIGILIGSIVM
-550 LCRKYEG
+550 LCKKYEG
-557 WTSVWNFTKTLLVN
+557 WTSVWNFVKTFLVN

-604 VGQLFSNIGQA
+604 IGQLFSNIGQA

-627 KSMITSEIHTD
+627 KKMLTSEIHTD
-638 AENEIE
+638 AESEIE
-644 RLKAER
+644 KLKAER
-650 EQQKAKYASESKQRM
+650 EQQKAKYATETKQRI
-665 DEIKQSWADVH
+665 DETQKAWNDVH
-676 LTKKVTETV
+676 LTKKETK
-685 ETQSET
+685 SET
-691 GDTENTSTMG
+691 EGSEDKSVSDEIKDMLGGSTDG
-701 ETANSFGGGLGS
+701 GSSPASSGGGSSSVIGS
-713 DGAIGGGTGVGNG
+713 
-726 SVTGGADAVAGSAK
+726 ADAVAGSAK

-755 GINAGNTQGLNG
+755 GINAGNTQGLND
-767 KSAVDIEEWFTQML
+767 KSATDIDEWFTQML
-781 LRTVRN
+781 LRTIRN
-787 LETSY
+787 LEMSY

>member
-1 MANTKIELLLALKDR
+1 MAKTNIELILEMKDR
-16 YTAGLKAAGKNTE
+16 YSKVLKKADSQTQSTTKSIKERFAGIKERYKELTDRIAQNTE
-29 TTTQRIKRQL
+29 TSVSNIKRY
-39 GETKERFTEVAD
+39 F
-51 AVKRNTTAAFT
+51 
-62 DIKKYVNDPTYR
+62 NDRSFR
-74 RATVLVHMDYLRD
+74 RASIIDAYAQLRVSI
-87 KLNGV
+87 KQAK
-92 KTAAKEAFAKLRED
+92 KTFDEAYED
-106 LPILDQAVKFLTNPI
+106 AQKKIPVFGQAVEFLKNPI
-121 GAAVTTITA
+121 TLGVSGLVGVGTQIKNAADL
-130 VGGAI
+130 
-135 KSAVTSAMDWQK
+135 AMNWQK
-147 GMAEINVTAGLTQ
+147 GMAEINVTAGLSQ
-160 TELAKL
+160 KELDGL
-166 SDQMLDIGAQNVAP
+166 SKKMLEIGSQNVAP

-236 DLVAENDIVDATGK
+236 DIVAEKDIVDATGK
-250 VITKKGEVIKTAIEQ
+250 VITRKGEVMKTAIEQ

-288 PTIVPTAKNAGV
+288 PTIVPTAKNAGI
-300 SLEQASGAF
+300 SLNQASGAF

-339 GNFKAIGVEIYD
+339 ANFKAIGVNIYD
-351 ADGKM
+351 AKGKM

-363 DALAKSLDGL
+363 DALSKSLDGL
-373 SDSAKAEKLASLGLD
+373 SDKQKAAKLASLGLD

-399 QSADKFRD
+399 QSAGKFRD
-407 TLDATANSTGALSES
+407 TLDATAKSEGALKDS
-422 YKNSMT
+422 YNNSLT
-428 AADHWGIAI
+428 ARDQWGIAA

-442 LLVQAGQFV
+442 FMIQAGQFM
-451 LPLITKVGE
+451 LPVITKMGE
-460 WAADITANIVPALK
+460 WAASLTGNIVPAIK
-474 SVKDFI
+474 GVKNFLSE
-480 ADWSPVILGV
+480 WSPVILGA

-503 ATAAMAAHN
+503 ASAALAAHS
-512 IVTGIAAVK
+512 VWTGILAAK

-526 VAMTANPIGLIIV
+526 VAMSANPIGLIIV
-539 AIGALIGWIVM
+539 GIGILIGSIVM
-550 LCRKYEG
+550 LCKKYEG
-557 WTSVWNFTKTLLVN
+557 WTSVWNFVKTFLVN

-604 VGQLFSNIGQA
+604 IGQLFSNIGQA

-627 KSMITSEIHTD
+627 KKMLTSEIHTG
-638 AENEIE
+638 AESEIE
-644 RLKAER
+644 KLKAER
-650 EQQKAKYASESKQRM
+650 EQQKAKYATETKQRI
-665 DEIKQSWADVH
+665 DETQKAWNDVH
-676 LTKKVTETV
+676 LTKKETK
-685 ETQSET
+685 SET
-691 GDTENTSTMG
+691 EGSEDKSVSDEIKDMLGGSTDG
-701 ETANSFGGGLGS
+701 GSSPASSGGGSSSVIGS
-713 DGAIGGGTGVGNG
+713 
-726 SVTGGADAVAGSAK
+726 ADAVAGSAK

-767 KSAVDIEEWFTQML
+767 KSATDIDEWFTQML
-781 LRTVRN
+781 LRTIRN
-787 LETSY
+787 LEMSY

>member
-1 MANTKIELLLALKDR
+1 MAKTNIELILEMKDRFSKVLKKADTDSGTTVQKIKQRLSDVRERFVEVGSAVSRNTK
-16 YTAGLKAAGKNTE
+16 AAFSD
-29 TTTQRIKRQL
+29 IKR
-39 GETKERFTEVAD
+39 TM
-51 AVKRNTTAAFT
+51 T
-62 DIKKYVNDPTYR
+62 DSSYR
-74 RATVLVHMDYLRD
+74 RAGIVVAMREL
-87 KLNGV
+87 KQGIEGV
-92 KTAAKEAFAKLRED
+92 KKKFNEAFED
-106 LPILDQAVKFLTNPI
+106 AQKKIPVFGQAVEFLKNPI
-121 GAAVTTITA
+121 TLGVSGLVGVGTQIKNAADL
-130 VGGAI
+130 
-135 KSAVTSAMDWQK
+135 AMNWQK
-147 GMAEINVTAGLTQ
+147 GMAEINVTAGLSQ
-160 TELAKL
+160 KELDGL
-166 SDQMLDIGAQNVAP
+166 SKKMLEIGSQNVAP

-236 DLVAENDIVDATGK
+236 DIVAEKDIVDATGK
-250 VITKKGEVIKTAIEQ
+250 VITRKGEVMKTAIEQ

-288 PTIVPTAKNAGV
+288 PTIVPTAKNAGI
-300 SLEQASGAF
+300 SLNQASGAF

-339 GNFKAIGVEIYD
+339 ANFKAIGVNIYD
-351 ADGKM
+351 AKGKM

-363 DALAKSLDGL
+363 DALSKSLDGL
-373 SDSAKAEKLASLGLD
+373 SDKQKAAKLASLGLD

-399 QSADKFRD
+399 QSAGKFRD
-407 TLDATANSTGALSES
+407 TLDATAKSEGALKDS
-422 YKNSMT
+422 YNNSLT
-428 AADHWGIAI
+428 ARDQWGIAA

-442 LLVQAGQFV
+442 FMIQAGQFM
-451 LPLITKVGE
+451 LPVITKMGE
-460 WAADITANIVPALK
+460 WAASLTGNIVPAIK
-474 SVKDFI
+474 GVKNFLSE
-480 ADWSPVILGV
+480 WSPVILGI

-503 ATAAMAAHN
+503 ASAALAAHS
-512 IVTGIAAVK
+512 VWTGILAAK

-526 VAMTANPIGLIIV
+526 VAMSANPIGLIIV
-539 AIGALIGWIVM
+539 GIGILIGSIVM
-550 LCRKYEG
+550 LCKKYEG
-557 WTSVWNFTKTLLVN
+557 WTSVWNFVKTFLVN

-604 VGQLFSNIGQA
+604 IGQLFSNIGQA

-627 KSMITSEIHTD
+627 KKMLTSEIHTD

-644 RLKAER
+644 KLKAER
-650 EQQKAKYASESKQRM
+650 EQQKAKYATETKQRI
-665 DEIKQSWADVH
+665 DETQKAWNDVH
-676 LTKKVTETV
+676 LTKKETK
-685 ETQSET
+685 SET
-691 GDTENTSTMG
+691 EGSEDKSVSDEIKDMLGGSTDG
-701 ETANSFGGGLGS
+701 GSSPASSGGGSSSVIGS
-713 DGAIGGGTGVGNG
+713 
-726 SVTGGADAVAGSAK
+726 ADAVAGSAK

-767 KSAVDIEEWFTQML
+767 KSATDIDEWFTQML
-781 LRTVRN
+781 LRTIRN
-787 LETSY
+787 LEMSY

>member
-1 MANTKIELLLALKDR
+1 MAKTNIELILEMKDRFSKVLKKADTDSGTTVQKIKQRLSDVRERFVEVGSAVSRNTK
-16 YTAGLKAAGKNTE
+16 
-29 TTTQRIKRQL
+29 
-39 GETKERFTEVAD
+39 
-51 AVKRNTTAAFT
+51 AAFT
-62 DIKKYVNDPTYR
+62 DIKRTMTDSSYR
-74 RATVLVHMDYLRD
+74 RAGIVVAMREL
-87 KLNGV
+87 KQGIEGV
-92 KTAAKEAFAKLRED
+92 KKKFNEAFEEAQKKI
-106 LPILDQAVKFLTNPI
+106 PVFGQAVEFLKNPI
-121 GAAVTTITA
+121 TLGVSGLVGVGTQIKNAADL
-130 VGGAI
+130 
-135 KSAVTSAMDWQK
+135 AMNWQK
-147 GMAEINVTAGLTQ
+147 GMAEINVTAGLSQ
-160 TELAKL
+160 KELDGL
-166 SDQMLDIGAQNVAP
+166 SKKMLEIGSQNVAP

-236 DLVAENDIVDATGK
+236 DIVAEKDIVDATGK
-250 VITKKGEVIKTAIEQ
+250 VITRKGEVMKTAIEQ

-288 PTIVPTAKNAGV
+288 PTIVPTAKNAGI
-300 SLEQASGAF
+300 SLNQASGAF

-339 GNFKAIGVEIYD
+339 ANFKAIGVNIYD
-351 ADGKM
+351 AKGKM

-363 DALAKSLDGL
+363 DALSKSLDGL
-373 SDSAKAEKLASLGLD
+373 SDKQKAAKLASLGLD

-399 QSADKFRD
+399 QSAGKFRD
-407 TLDATANSTGALSES
+407 TLDATAKSEGALKDS
-422 YKNSMT
+422 YNNSLT
-428 AADHWGIAI
+428 ARDQWGIAA

-442 LLVQAGQFV
+442 FMIQAGQFM
-451 LPLITKVGE
+451 LPVITKMGE
-460 WAADITANIVPALK
+460 WAASLTGNIVPAIK
-474 SVKDFI
+474 GVKNFLSE
-480 ADWSPVILGV
+480 WSPVILGA

-503 ATAAMAAHN
+503 ASAALAAHS
-512 IVTGIAAVK
+512 VWTGILAAK

-526 VAMTANPIGLIIV
+526 VAMSANPIGLIIV
-539 AIGALIGWIVM
+539 GIGILIGSIVM
-550 LCRKYEG
+550 LCKKYEG
-557 WTSVWNFTKTLLVN
+557 WTSVWNFVKTFLVN

-604 VGQLFSNIGQA
+604 IGQLFSNIGQA

-627 KSMITSEIHTD
+627 KKMLTSEIHTD

-644 RLKAER
+644 KLKAER
-650 EQQKAKYASESKQRM
+650 EQQKAKYATETKQRI
-665 DEIKQSWADVH
+665 DETQKAWNDVH
-676 LTKKVTETV
+676 LTKKETK
-685 ETQSET
+685 SET
-691 GDTENTSTMG
+691 EGSEDKSVSDEIKDMLGGSTDG
-701 ETANSFGGGLGS
+701 GSSPASSGGGSSSVIGS
-713 DGAIGGGTGVGNG
+713 
-726 SVTGGADAVAGSAK
+726 ADAVAGSAK

-767 KSAVDIEEWFTQML
+767 KSATDIDEWFTQML
-781 LRTVRN
+781 LRTIRN
-787 LETSY
+787 LEMSY

>member
-1 MANTKIELLLALKDR
+1 MKDR
-16 YTAGLKAAGKNTE
+16 YSKVLKKADTQTQNTTKSIKERFAGIKERYKELTDRIAQNTE
-29 TTTQRIKRQL
+29 TSVSNIKRY
-39 GETKERFTEVAD
+39 F
-51 AVKRNTTAAFT
+51 
-62 DIKKYVNDPTYR
+62 NDRSFR
-74 RATVLVHMDYLRD
+74 RASIIDAYAQLRVSI
-87 KLNGV
+87 KQAK
-92 KTAAKEAFAKLRED
+92 KTFDEAYED
-106 LPILDQAVKFLTNPI
+106 AQKKIPVFGQAVEFLKNPI
-121 GAAVTTITA
+121 TLGVSGLVGVGTQIKNAADL
-130 VGGAI
+130 
-135 KSAVTSAMDWQK
+135 AMNWQK
-147 GMAEINVTAGLTQ
+147 GMAEINVTAGLSQ
-160 TELAKL
+160 KELDGL
-166 SDQMLDIGAQNVAP
+166 SKKMLEIGSQNVAP

-236 DLVAENDIVDATGK
+236 DIVAEKDIVDATGK
-250 VITKKGEVIKTAIEQ
+250 VITRKGEVMKTAIEQ

-288 PTIVPTAKNAGV
+288 PTIVPTAKNAGI
-300 SLEQASGAF
+300 SLNQASGAF

-339 GNFKAIGVEIYD
+339 ANFKAIGVNIYD
-351 ADGKM
+351 AKGKM

-363 DALAKSLDGL
+363 DALSKSLDGL
-373 SDSAKAEKLASLGLD
+373 SDKQKAAKLASLGLD

-399 QSADKFRD
+399 QSAGKFRD
-407 TLDATANSTGALSES
+407 TLDATAKSEGALKDS
-422 YKNSMT
+422 YNNSLT
-428 AADHWGIAI
+428 ARDQWGIAA

-442 LLVQAGQFV
+442 FMIQAGQFM
-451 LPLITKVGE
+451 LPVITKMGE
-460 WAADITANIVPALK
+460 WAASLTGNIVPAIK
-474 SVKDFI
+474 GVKNFLSE
-480 ADWSPVILGV
+480 WSPVILGA

-503 ATAAMAAHN
+503 ASAALAAHS
-512 IVTGIAAVK
+512 VWTGILAAK
-521 QWILN
+521 QWIFN
-526 VAMTANPIGLIIV
+526 VAMSANPIGLIIV
-539 AIGALIGWIVM
+539 GIGILIGSIVM
-550 LCRKYEG
+550 LCKKYEG
-557 WTSVWNFTKTLLVN
+557 WTSVWNFVKTFLVN

-604 VGQLFSNIGQA
+604 IGQLFSNIGQA

-627 KSMITSEIHTD
+627 KKMLTSEIHTD

-644 RLKAER
+644 KLKAER
-650 EQQKAKYASESKQRM
+650 EQQKAKYATETKQRI
-665 DEIKQSWADVH
+665 DETQKAWNDVH
-676 LTKKVTETV
+676 LTKKETK
-685 ETQSET
+685 SET
-691 GDTENTSTMG
+691 EGSEDKSVSDEIKDMLGGITDGGSSS
-701 ETANSFGGGLGS
+701 ASSGGGSSSVIGS
-713 DGAIGGGTGVGNG
+713 
-726 SVTGGADAVAGSAK
+726 ADAVAGSAK

-767 KSAVDIEEWFTQML
+767 KSATDIDEWFTQML
-781 LRTVRN
+781 LRTIRN
-787 LETSY
+787 LEMSY

>member
-1 MANTKIELLLALKDR
+1 MAKTNIELILEMKDR
-16 YTAGLKAAGKNTE
+16 YSKVLKKADSQTQSTTKSIKERFAGIKERYKELTDRIAQNTE
-29 TTTQRIKRQL
+29 TSVSNIKRY
-39 GETKERFTEVAD
+39 F
-51 AVKRNTTAAFT
+51 
-62 DIKKYVNDPTYR
+62 NDRSFR
-74 RATVLVHMDYLRD
+74 RASIIDAYAQLRVSI
-87 KLNGV
+87 KQAK
-92 KTAAKEAFAKLRED
+92 KTFDEAYED
-106 LPILDQAVKFLTNPI
+106 AQKKIPVFGQAVEFLKNPI
-121 GAAVTTITA
+121 TLGVSGLVGVGTQIKNAADL
-130 VGGAI
+130 
-135 KSAVTSAMDWQK
+135 AMNWQK
-147 GMAEINVTAGLTQ
+147 GMAEINVTAGLSQ
-160 TELAKL
+160 KELDGL
-166 SDQMLDIGAQNVAP
+166 SKKMLEIGSQNVAP

-236 DLVAENDIVDATGK
+236 DIVAEKDIVDATGK
-250 VITKKGEVIKTAIEQ
+250 VITRKGEVMKTAIEQ

-288 PTIVPTAKNAGV
+288 PTIVPTAKNAGI
-300 SLEQASGAF
+300 SLNQASGAF

-339 GNFKAIGVEIYD
+339 ANFKAIGVNIYD
-351 ADGKM
+351 AKGKM

-363 DALAKSLDGL
+363 DALSKSLDGL
-373 SDSAKAEKLASLGLD
+373 SDKQKAAKLASLGLD

-399 QSADKFRD
+399 QSAGKFRD
-407 TLDATANSTGALSES
+407 TLDATAKSEGALKDS
-422 YKNSMT
+422 YNNSLT
-428 AADHWGIAI
+428 ARDQWGIAA

-442 LLVQAGQFV
+442 FMIQAGQFM
-451 LPLITKVGE
+451 LPVITKMGE
-460 WAADITANIVPALK
+460 WAASLTGNIVPAIK
-474 SVKDFI
+474 GVKNFLSE
-480 ADWSPVILGV
+480 WSPVILGI

-503 ATAAMAAHN
+503 ASAALAAHS
-512 IVTGIAAVK
+512 VWTGILAAK

-526 VAMTANPIGLIIV
+526 VAMSANPIGLIIV
-539 AIGALIGWIVM
+539 GIGILIGSIVM
-550 LCRKYEG
+550 LCKKYEG
-557 WTSVWNFTKTLLVN
+557 WTSVWNFVKTFLVN

-581 DGFQGLWYYI
+581 NGFQGLWYYI

-604 VGQLFSNIGQA
+604 IGQLFSNIGQA

-627 KSMITSEIHTD
+627 KKMLTSEIHTD

-644 RLKAER
+644 KLKAER
-650 EQQKAKYASESKQRM
+650 EQQKAKYASETKQRI
-665 DEIKQSWADVH
+665 DETKKAWNDVH
-676 LTKKVTETV
+676 LTKKETK
-685 ETQSET
+685 SET
-691 GDTENTSTMG
+691 EGSEDKSVSDEIKDMLGGSTD
-701 ETANSFGGGLGS
+701 GGSSPASSGS
-713 DGAIGGGTGVGNG
+713 GSSSVIG
-726 SVTGGADAVAGSAK
+726 SADAVAGSAK

-767 KSAVDIEEWFTQML
+767 KSATDIDEWFTQML
-781 LRTVRN
+781 LRTIRN
-787 LETSY
+787 LEMSY

>member
-1 MANTKIELLLALKDR
+1 MEFLK
-16 YTAGLKAAGKNTE
+16 
-29 TTTQRIKRQL
+29 
-39 GETKERFTEVAD
+39 
-51 AVKRNTTAAFT
+51 
-62 DIKKYVNDPTYR
+62 
-74 RATVLVHMDYLRD
+74 
-87 KLNGV
+87 
-92 KTAAKEAFAKLRED
+92 
-106 LPILDQAVKFLTNPI
+106 NPI
-121 GAAVTTITA
+121 TLGVSGLVGVGTQIKNAADL
-130 VGGAI
+130 
-135 KSAVTSAMDWQK
+135 AMNWQK
-147 GMAEINVTAGLTQ
+147 GMAEINVTAGLSQ
-160 TELAKL
+160 KELDGL
-166 SDQMLDIGAQNVAP
+166 SKKMLEIGSQNVAP

-236 DLVAENDIVDATGK
+236 DIVAEKDIVDATGK
-250 VITKKGEVIKTAIEQ
+250 VITRKGEVMKTAIEQ

-288 PTIVPTAKNAGV
+288 PTIVPTAKNAGI
-300 SLEQASGAF
+300 SLNQASGAF

-339 GNFKAIGVEIYD
+339 ANFKAIGVNIYD
-351 ADGKM
+351 AKGKM

-363 DALAKSLDGL
+363 DALSKSLDGL
-373 SDSAKAEKLASLGLD
+373 SDKQKAAKLASLGLD

-399 QSADKFRD
+399 QSAGKFRD
-407 TLDATANSTGALSES
+407 TLDATAKSEGALKDS
-422 YKNSMT
+422 YNNSLT
-428 AADHWGIAI
+428 ARDQWGIAA

-442 LLVQAGQFV
+442 FMIQAGQFM
-451 LPLITKVGE
+451 LPVITKMGE
-460 WAADITANIVPALK
+460 WAASLTGNIVPAIK
-474 SVKDFI
+474 GVKNFLSE
-480 ADWSPVILGV
+480 WSPVILGI

-503 ATAAMAAHN
+503 ASAALAAHS
-512 IVTGIAAVK
+512 VWTGILAAK

-526 VAMTANPIGLIIV
+526 VAMSANPIGLIIV
-539 AIGALIGWIVM
+539 GIGILIGSIVM
-550 LCRKYEG
+550 LCKKYEG
-557 WTSVWNFTKTLLVN
+557 WTSVWNFVKTFLVN

-604 VGQLFSNIGQA
+604 IGQLFSNIGQA
-615 IKLALTG
+615 IKLALSG

-627 KSMITSEIHTD
+627 KKMLTSEIHTD

-644 RLKAER
+644 KLKAER
-650 EQQKAKYASESKQRM
+650 EQQKAKYATETKQRI
-665 DEIKQSWADVH
+665 DETQKAWNDVH
-676 LTKKVTETV
+676 LTKKETK
-685 ETQSET
+685 SET
-691 GDTENTSTMG
+691 EGSEDKSVSDEIKDMLGGSTDG
-701 ETANSFGGGLGS
+701 GSSPASSGGGSSSVIGS
-713 DGAIGGGTGVGNG
+713 
-726 SVTGGADAVAGSAK
+726 ADAVAGSAK

-767 KSAVDIEEWFTQML
+767 KSATDIDEWFTQML
-781 LRTVRN
+781 LRTIRN
-787 LETSY
+787 LEMSY